1 MTVSTTYIAVV
12 GAAFLI
18 AGLVKGA
25 AGMGL
30 PPTAIAVM
38 TLVVP
43 LPEALA
49 LLTVPTLVT
58 NAWQALYGGHFRAML
73 RRFWLMGLMM
83 VLGILIAARGLRA
96 LGSPESAGWLG
107 VLLVLFSI
115 MALTAWRPRVPPR
128 AEIWA
133 NPLCG
138 LATGLIGGIAGVA
151 AIPFLP
157 YMQSLQIL
165 RDELVQGLG
174 ILFVIFTAALSLAL
188 WDIGAL
194 RGDNLLG
201 AVLATI
207 PTMIGVWLGQR
218 LRHAIPPEA
227 FRKFFLVMLLGL
239 GLNLARALF

>member
-1 MTVSTTYIAVV
+1 MNYSIESIAIVA
-12 GAAFLI
+12 AAFLV

-30 PPTAIAVM
+30 PPIALGLT

-43 LPEALA
+43 VSEALA

-58 NAWQALYGGHFRAML
+58 NTWQALYGGHFRAML

-83 VLGILIAARGLRA
+83 VIGVLIAARGLKA
-96 LGSPESAGWLG
+96 LGSPQSAGWLG
-107 VLLVLFSI
+107 VMLVLFSI
-115 MALTAWRPRVPPR
+115 AALTAWRPRVSPQ
-128 AEIWA
+128 AESWA

-138 LATGLIGGIAGVA
+138 LATGIIGGIAGVA

-174 ILFVIFTAALSLAL
+174 ILFVVFTAALTVAL
-188 WDIGAL
+188 WDVGAL
-194 RGDNLLG
+194 NAGNLTG
-201 AVLATI
+201 AALATL
-207 PTMIGVWLGQR
+207 PTMLGVWLGQR
-218 LRHAIPPEA
+218 FRFAISPEA
-227 FRKFFLVMLLGL
+227 FRKFFLVVLLGL
-239 GLNLARALF
+239 GLNLARALV

>member
-1 MTVSTTYIAVV
+1 MTVSFSHVAVV
-12 GAAFLI
+12 GIAFLV

-30 PPTAIAVM
+30 PPIAIGLM

-58 NAWQALYGGHFRAML
+58 NVWQALYGGRFRAML

-83 VLGILIAARGLRA
+83 VVGVLIAARGLKA

-107 VLLVLFSI
+107 LMLVLFAVA
-115 MALTAWRPRVPPR
+115 ALTAWRPRVPLQ
-128 AEIWA
+128 AESWA
-133 NPLCG
+133 NPVCG
-138 LATGLIGGIAGVA
+138 LATGVIGGITGVA

-165 RDELVQGLG
+165 RDDLVQGLG

-188 WDIGAL
+188 WDVGAL
-194 RGDNLLG
+194 RGDNLIG
-201 AVLATI
+201 AVLATV

-218 LRHAIPPEA
+218 LRFAIPPEA
-227 FRKFFLVMLLGL
+227 FRKFFLVVLLGL
-239 GLNLARALF
+239 GLNLARALL